1 VFCVCICPF
10 FLEPNTLTALSHLG
24 NDRSSVRKTPSG
36 FEKPLLSDGIWEVLY
51 KMSSYPSVWL
61 VSPKVAE
68 VYGLGSG
75 SSSLAGGKEID
86 LFLTCMGLGNVQ
98 GHLRN
103 SDSPRPGLEQ
113 MAWLSPPFLPQD
125 PAANVD
131 NG

>member
-1 VFCVCICPF
+1 
-10 FLEPNTLTALSHLG
+10 
-24 NDRSSVRKTPSG
+24 
-36 FEKPLLSDGIWEVLY
+36 
-51 KMSSYPSVWL
+51 M
-61 VSPKVAE
+61 SPKVAG

-75 SSSLAGGKEID
+75 SSSLAGGKETD
-86 LFLTCMGLGNVQ
+86 LFFMCMGLGSVQ

-125 PAANVD
+125 PPFNVD